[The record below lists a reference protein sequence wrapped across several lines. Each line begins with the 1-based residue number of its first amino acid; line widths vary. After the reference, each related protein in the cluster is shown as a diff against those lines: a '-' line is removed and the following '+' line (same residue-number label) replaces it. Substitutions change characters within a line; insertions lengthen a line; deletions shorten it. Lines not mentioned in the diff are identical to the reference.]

1 VLNLNMFETTPI
13 PALLKPALEPPRPH
27 MLPIQGKLFETL
39 GH

>member
-13 PALLKPALEPPRPH
+13 PALLKPALESAETH
-27 MLPIQGKLFETL
+27 VVPIQGELFETL